1 MVQLGANRY
10 GKAEVRVL
18 RVARGAGPGGGDAI
32 RDWNVSTSLSGDLA
46 AAHLTGDNSAVLTT
60 DTQKNTVYAFA
71 QRLGPVPP
79 EVLAMELAAHFT
91 GTQPQITRARVAVEE
106 FGWAPVGES
115 RHSFARTGELTR
127 ACRVVH
133 DCGSGVSVVAGIEDL
148 TVLNTTNSEFRG
160 FPRDEYTT
168 LEETRDRMLATQV
181 SAWWRCRG
189 PVSSGPRSP
198 GSGPQS
204 PGSGPGSPGSG
215 SPASGSPASGSP
227 ASGSPASGSPASGS
241 PASGSPGL
249 DWDAAFEVAREA
261 LLSAFSETYS
271 YSLQQTLYAIGERII
286 EAVPDVCEVRL
297 ALPNKHHYLVDLAPF
312 GLPNDNE
319 VYYPG
324 DRPYGLIE
332 GTVLADDAP
341 DAGPA
346 WT

>member
-10 GKAEVRVL
+10 GKAEVRVM
-18 RVARGAGPGGGDAI
+18 RVARGAGPGGGDVI

-46 AAHLTGDNSAVLTT
+46 ATHLTGDNSAVLAT

-71 QRLGPVPP
+71 QELGPVPP
-79 EVLAMELAAHFT
+79 EVFAMQLAAHFVE
-91 GTQPQITRARVAVEE
+91 TQPQISRARVAVQEY
-106 FGWAPVGES
+106 GWAPIGES

-127 ACRVVH
+127 GCRVVH
-133 DCGSGVSVVAGIEDL
+133 DSGSGVSVVAGIENL
-148 TVLNTTNSEFRG
+148 IVLNTTNSEFWG

-181 SAWWRCRG
+181 SAWWRYRG
-189 PVSSGPRSP
+189 
-198 GSGPQS
+198 
-204 PGSGPGSPGSG
+204 
-215 SPASGSPASGSP
+215 A
-227 ASGSPASGSPASGS
+227 
-241 PASGSPGL
+241 GL
-249 DWDAAFEVAREA
+249 RGVAAGEVNWDAAFGAAREA
-261 LLSAFSETYS
+261 LLAAFSETYS

-286 EAVPDVCEVRL
+286 EAQPDVCEVRL
-297 ALPNKHHYLVDLAPF
+297 ALPNKHHYLADLAPF

-341 DAGPA
+341 DPGPA
-346 WT
+346 WS

>member
-10 GKAEVRVL
+10 GKAEVRVM
-18 RVARGAGPGGGDAI
+18 RVARGAGPGRGDVI
-32 RDWNVSTSLSGDLA
+32 RDWNVSTSLAGDLA
-46 AAHLTGDNSAVLTT
+46 AAHLTGDNSAVLAT

-79 EVLAMELAAHFT
+79 EDFGMELAAHFA
-91 GTQPQITRARVAVEE
+91 GTQPQITRVRVAIEE
-106 FGWAPVGES
+106 YGWAQVGES

-133 DCGSGVSVVAGIEDL
+133 DRGSGVSVVAGIEDL
-148 TVLNTTNSEFRG
+148 TVLNTTNSEFWG
-160 FPRDEYTT
+160 FPRDQYTT

-181 SAWWRCRG
+181 SAWWRYR
-189 PVSSGPRSP
+189 VP
-198 GSGPQS
+198 GSAGP
-204 PGSGPGSPGSG
+204 
-215 SPASGSPASGSP
+215 
-227 ASGSPASGSPASGS
+227 
-241 PASGSPGL
+241 GSPGL

-261 LLSAFSETYS
+261 TLSAFSETYS

>member
-18 RVARGAGPGGGDAI
+18 RVARGAGPGGGDVI

-46 AAHLTGDNSAVLTT
+46 ATHLTGDNSAVLAT

-71 QRLGPVPP
+71 RELGPVEP
-79 EVLAMELAAHFT
+79 EILGLELAAHFV

-106 FGWAPVGES
+106 YGWAPIGET
-115 RHSFARTGELTR
+115 RHSFARTGEMTR
-127 ACRVVH
+127 VTRVVN
-133 DCGSGVSVVAGIEDL
+133 DAGAGVSVVSGLENL
-148 TVLNTTNSEFRG
+148 VVLNTTNSEFWG
-160 FPRDEYTT
+160 FPRDQYTT
-168 LEETRDRMLATQV
+168 LAETRDRMLATQV
-181 SAWWRCRG
+181 SAWWRYRG
-189 PVSSGPRSP
+189 AGAP
-198 GSGPQS
+198 
-204 PGSGPGSPGSG
+204 
-215 SPASGSPASGSP
+215 
-227 ASGSPASGSPASGS
+227 
-241 PASGSPGL
+241 
-249 DWDAAFEVAREA
+249 DADAGAGTGWAATFELAREA

-286 EAVPDVCEVRL
+286 ESVPEVCEVRL

-332 GTVLADDAP
+332 GTVVADDAP
-341 DAGPA
+341 DPGPA

>member
-79 EVLAMELAAHFT
+79 EVFGMELAAHFT

-181 SAWWRCRG
+181 SAWWRYRG
-189 PVSSGPRSP
+189 PVS
-198 GSGPQS
+198 
-204 PGSGPGSPGSG
+204 SGPGSPGSG
-215 SPASGSPASGSP
+215 PGSQVRARVTGV
-227 ASGSPASGSPASGS
+227 
-241 PASGSPGL
+241 
-249 DWDAAFEVAREA
+249 DWDATFEVAREA

-286 EAVPDVCEVRL
+286 EAVPEVCEVRL
-297 ALPNKHHYLVDLAPF
+297 VLPNKHHYLVDLAPF

-341 DAGPA
+341 DPGPA